1 LSAGSCA
8 LGRDSSD
15 YLSFVASH
23 HAIRPGMAIRQVF
36 EAGLADYLIKLG
48 GKNVPGSTLPE
59 KEPVSA
65 DCRRHVFDVSYG
77 SGDLRTPGGF
87 YVRVYCNMNG
97 PSDRQVTPQG
107 SFQTKGAFLQ
117 GLETYSSWAKSMSF
131 RVESPPSRH
140 THHRRRLRQLQLCD
154 RREREDRDGVV
165 DQQVL
170 ELSLSWPGPTGSPRI
185 PPHAPSTSR
194 VAH

>member
-1 LSAGSCA
+1 MPVPHIPQWFRGPLVALLGLSAGSCA

-65 DCRRHVFDVSYG
+65 DCRRHVLDVSYG

-97 PSDRQVTPQG
+97 PSDRQVMPQG

-117 GLETYSSWAKSMSF
+117 GLETYSSWATSMSF
-131 RVESPPSRH
+131 RVESPP
-140 THHRRRLRQLQLCD
+140 LD
-154 RREREDRDGVV
+154 IGGVYDSYNFATDESGKIATV
-165 DQQVL
+165 
-170 ELSLSWPGPTGSPRI
+170 SSINKS
-185 PPHAPSTSR
+185 SN
-194 VAH
+194 